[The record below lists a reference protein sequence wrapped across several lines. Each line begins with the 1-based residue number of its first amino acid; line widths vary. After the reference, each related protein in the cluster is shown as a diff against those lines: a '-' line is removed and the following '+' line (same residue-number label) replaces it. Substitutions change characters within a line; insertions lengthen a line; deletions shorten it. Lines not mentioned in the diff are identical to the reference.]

1 LVSGVELV
9 VDPEFTITNSY
20 CPIDCRLFIQEHD
33 VVRYFDRT
41 TGVLTLFT
49 DDATLAATE
58 FDYAIRCESVF
69 SKSGVQISGLITCA
83 GSGLNSEN
91 DATRHGDD
99 SIFLVR
105 HQSSDSCSD
114 DGVSISEYDEL
125 LPKN

>member
-1 LVSGVELV
+1 M

-33 VVRYFDRT
+33 VVKIFDRT